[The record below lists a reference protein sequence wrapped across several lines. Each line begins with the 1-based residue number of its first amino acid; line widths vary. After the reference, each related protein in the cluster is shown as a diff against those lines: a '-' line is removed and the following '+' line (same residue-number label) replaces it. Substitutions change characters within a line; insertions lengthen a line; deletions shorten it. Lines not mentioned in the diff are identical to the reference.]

1 MSIFVER
8 DWDRCCSG
16 LFLNMGTTHM
26 LSLEPVEDYRFLLL
40 LMLLLLLLLLI
51 LLLLS
56 VDFVVDFVVVVLFSR
71 FPSCA
76 LSFCSC
82 SHFCKCIIIICIC
95 RGMDIDAVCNLD
107 HNLITTTT
115 ATIITTTTIIIAIVN
130 TIVKRNPIIMGVE
143 LPAYI
148 QTINFLGIR

>member
-1 MSIFVER
+1 
-8 DWDRCCSG
+8 
-16 LFLNMGTTHM
+16 
-26 LSLEPVEDYRFLLL
+26 
-40 LMLLLLLLLLI
+40 
-51 LLLLS
+51 
-56 VDFVVDFVVVVLFSR
+56 
-71 FPSCA
+71 
-76 LSFCSC
+76 
-82 SHFCKCIIIICIC
+82 
-95 RGMDIDAVCNLD
+95 MDIAAVCNLD